1 MNKLQN
7 NTCVASESR
16 KWHSQCPRFYS
27 KRFARGSTAS
37 EEQLEILSASAV
49 PWTPGT
55 CLCHAASAWVNESHS
70 PITLGILTRVSLDLV
85 VARWCEDTFYEEGTW
100 ALTVTMDLVQQ
111 IILKTDYHLTQA
123 QSYPH
128 CPDTQPSAVAGAPTL
143 GTWTVSLTVTPM
155 EHSHDLSKF
164 CFGSTWRLISWLD
177 VLFHHWAFT
186 MAMQLYKCQLQ
197 AQIHKWGMST
207 SSREDIIL

>member
-1 MNKLQN
+1 MN
-7 NTCVASESR
+7 S
-16 KWHSQCPRFYS
+16 
-27 KRFARGSTAS
+27 
-37 EEQLEILSASAV
+37 
-49 PWTPGT
+49 
-55 CLCHAASAWVNESHS
+55 
-70 PITLGILTRVSLDLV
+70 ILTRVSLDLV

-123 QSYPH
+123 QVQANLARITGEILCSSSTLSAQYAYTWWDWVFSRYQHDIHIHCHTNPVLLFTMHHLFTPQSYPH

-186 MAMQLYKCQLQ
+186 MAMQV
-197 AQIHKWGMST
+197 
-207 SSREDIIL
+207 IIAISKY